1 AYFDE
6 THPEDYRFLD
16 FYEYRSQQSDFTFSF
31 QKESDKLKKDLGSL
45 ITNGSDEMKEGANLL
60 NKSFKREASQ
70 LRWTTAC
77 CPPYG
82 LIVRCGKR
90 KPSQL
95 RWTTACCLPYGLLG
109 HREYFSDVD
118 AFWRKIELHEELHD
132 IEEEASRS
140 IMHDTVKVVDTA
152 IGNARS
158 TIENVNTRLTNP
170 RKRVNNVTVP
180 EGIKKIKGS
189 SISDTSLS
197 IDEESEAYMKQNEN
211 MNEKDREDG
220 HQPQN
225 GRDSENGLREAS
237 ESMVG
242 RIERTP
248 LIVDDIDLEEI
259 FKDYCDEC
267 GNNFDDI
274 MDMRPTSSF
283 TDGITEEYW
292 DKF

>member
-45 ITNGSDEMKEGANLL
+45 ITNGSDEMKEEGGFTATVDNCLL
-60 NKSFKREASQ
+60 SA
-70 LRWTTAC
+70 LRSDCPLWKKETLTT
-77 CPPYG
+77 
-82 LIVRCGKR
+82 
-90 KPSQL
+90 
-95 RWTTACCLPYGLLG
+95 TG

-267 GNNFDDI
+267 GNNFDLCRSDI